1 MGKSTE
7 VQKEY
12 IFKNVRARRW
22 RISIVFC
29 DISYVRT
36 KLHSSYMTVNN
47 EKCCLHTDNHV
58 PRNNGITMG
67 RGTDNRG
74 LLTISHNIVEV
85 AYIL

>member
-1 MGKSTE
+1 
-7 VQKEY
+7 
-12 IFKNVRARRW
+12 
-22 RISIVFC
+22 
-29 DISYVRT
+29 
-36 KLHSSYMTVNN
+36 MTVNN
-47 EKCCLHTDNHV
+47 EKCCLHIDNHV